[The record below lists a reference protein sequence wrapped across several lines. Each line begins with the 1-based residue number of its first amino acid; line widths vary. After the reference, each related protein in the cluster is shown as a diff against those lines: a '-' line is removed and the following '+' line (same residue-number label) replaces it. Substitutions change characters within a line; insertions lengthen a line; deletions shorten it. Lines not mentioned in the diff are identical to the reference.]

1 MHTLSID
8 VTKIPKERLKDGKY
22 LNIVLDKL
30 KETDTYGNTHS
41 VYMSQSKEERT
52 AKAKRIYIGNGKEW
66 NFEKKETPKEAVQEQ
81 SKQIQSDNDSGL
93 PF

>member
-30 KETDTYGNTHS
+30 KDTDTYGNTHS

-66 NFEKKETPKEAVQEQ
+66 NFEKKEEQPKSSANTV
-81 SKQIQSDNDSGL
+81 DNDSLDL